1 MAEYWKLIDFGNRTL
16 HTLETEEE
24 TVSLIHSIIR
34 DDIPEG
40 EWGDFEITSTKLTIP
55 HIGYTYTLYVAQ
67 SDKHLRFY
75 IYYYDSYEE
84 ELDDELDENRGLHK
98 KIAEL
103 ISERS
108 EWAEEYAD
116 RIRSIESEYAIDAL
130 QKQINSLQVMNA
142 SLKKDLKY
150 KDNCIKE
157 QREHINSLKQQSD
170 AQKKR
175 IDILTEY
182 NDKLRELNYRLK
194 KAFGQ
199 IYGTCLESGEVGDD
213 L

>member
-1 MAEYWKLIDFGNRTL
+1 MAEYYKLLNLAERRYTT
-16 HTLETEEE
+16 HETLEEVHHCILHFVKDMQYAYKLEDYLIRTEHSNYDFHYVMVRDGYEIREFIYFFDTIEEE
-24 TVSLIHSIIR
+24 FDDVVEENCSLNDQIA
-34 DDIPEG
+34 
-40 EWGDFEITSTKLTIP
+40 KL
-55 HIGYTYTLYVAQ
+55 L
-67 SDKHLRFY
+67 
-75 IYYYDSYEE
+75 
-84 ELDDELDENRGLHK
+84 
-98 KIAEL
+98 
-103 ISERS
+103 SERS

-175 IDILTEY
+175 IDTLTEY

-194 KAFGQ
+194 KAVGQ